1 MEDHFCS
8 HRARKERRELTILDS
23 KFKCNRCDLGAPAWM
38 ARAIAGN
45 RLLHLLSA
53 KNLMLFI
60 VTARVTNSLQ
70 PLAATV

>member
-1 MEDHFCS
+1 
-8 HRARKERRELTILDS
+8 
-23 KFKCNRCDLGAPAWM
+23 M
-38 ARAIAGN
+38 ARVIAGN